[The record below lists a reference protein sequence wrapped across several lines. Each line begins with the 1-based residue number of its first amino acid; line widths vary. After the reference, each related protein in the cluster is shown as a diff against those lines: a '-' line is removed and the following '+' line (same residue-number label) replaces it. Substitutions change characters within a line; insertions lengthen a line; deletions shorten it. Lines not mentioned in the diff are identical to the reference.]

1 MNINSATSIAQ
12 TSQTKPAATTTSTE
26 ATQGQSNTVPVQQE
40 TVILSDEAKAKIEAE
55 IQGGGWGNEPPKVEV
70 QGGGWGNEPQQQE
83 Q

>member
-12 TSQTKPAATTTSTE
+12 TSQTKPAATTSTE
-26 ATQGQSNTVPVQQE
+26 ATQGQSKTVPVQQE

-70 QGGGWGNEPQQQE
+70 QGGGWGNEPQQLE